1 MALFGKTLT
10 MRFFLPSLPYLLN
23 PLRLRSPIINLLILS
38 PRLAVRWLTLAS
50 LITLILGCSK
60 PAAITSDTLTADVI
74 IDNARIYTFAWGEPD
89 GDGNPTSRA
98 PVIAGNWSPDAT
110 AVAIK
115 AGVIVAIGSSA
126 EIARHKGES
135 TEIIDAMGATLLPG
149 FTD

>member
-1 MALFGKTLT
+1 MRLFL
-10 MRFFLPSLPYLLN
+10 LSLSFLLN
-23 PLRLRSPIINLLILS
+23 PLFLHPLGLRPFALSSPILS
-38 PRLAVRWLTLAS
+38 SRFAVRWLALAS

-89 GDGNPTSRA
+89 GEGNPTSKA

-110 AVAIK
+110 AIAIK
-115 AGVIVAIGSSA
+115 AGIIVAIGSSA
-126 EIARHKGES
+126 EIASHKGES